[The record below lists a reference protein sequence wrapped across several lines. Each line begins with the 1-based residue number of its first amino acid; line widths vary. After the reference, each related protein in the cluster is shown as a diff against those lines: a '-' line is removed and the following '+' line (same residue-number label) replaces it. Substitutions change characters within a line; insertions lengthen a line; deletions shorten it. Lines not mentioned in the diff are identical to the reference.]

1 MRWRSF
7 LLPLTGI
14 VTLLVG
20 LVTIGDL
27 NGNLVYYLTAD
38 EAVERRAE
46 FGEDRRFRLAGEVGP
61 DTIERSVEVVL
72 FTVAGTDTD
81 VLVEHA
87 GVVPHLFQAGIPV
100 VVEGTWRDDAFR
112 SDTMLIKHD
121 EEYHPAE
128 AVAED
133 TAPEPDHGSGT
144 GPPDADG
151 GSL

>member
-1 MRWRSF
+1 MRWRPF
-7 LLPLTGI
+7 LLPVTGI

-61 DTIERSVEVVL
+61 DQIERSAQGVL
-72 FTVAGTDTD
+72 FTVAGTDID

-100 VVEGTWRDDAFR
+100 VVEGAWRDDAFR

-121 EEYHPAE
+121 EEYQPAE
-128 AVAED
+128 DVAD
-133 TAPEPDHGSGT
+133 TAPEPDDGSGAE
-144 GPPDADG
+144 PPDAEG
-151 GSL
+151 GSP